1 MTFHLDIQL
10 QQITSLQVICKV
22 SKATL
27 HDVDEAVMAAKEAFE
42 EGPWGGMNARDRG
55 EIMYKLVKRLKVI
68 ALITYSK
75 LFNDIKVFKCTS
87 EDNHHEY
94 QKLFKSHKVY
104 FTLTKIFFFTFL

>member
-1 MTFHLDIQL
+1 MTFQLDIQL

-68 ALITYSK
+68 ALITYFK
-75 LFNDIKVFKCTS
+75 LFNDIKVSNVFRKIITINITNC
-87 EDNHHEY
+87 
-94 QKLFKSHKVY
+94 LSH
-104 FTLTKIFFFTFL
+104 TKFILL